1 MQVKKAKWIS
11 MACAVSLVATVAA
24 GCGAKEPAPTT
35 PAAGGDTKA
44 TPAPAAPKAVEPIK
58 KLTVMV
64 SLKTPEI
71 PSDKIEKLIEQKTGT
86 ELELQWVPDGSYDEK
101 FQAAFATGSLPQAAY
116 IKNQASFMLLRDAIK
131 NGQFWEVGPLLKD
144 YPNLS
149 KLNQDVLNNTKVGG
163 KIYSLYQERPFT
175 RQGIIYRKDWAD
187 KLGLAAPKT
196 TDDIYNMLKK
206 FKEADL
212 AGGGKTLG
220 LADRNDLVYGSFKT
234 LSSYFGTPNNWG
246 VENGALVPEFMTKG
260 YMDTMKFVKKL
271 RDEGLINQDFPVTS
285 KTDQQNMMYTGRAGM
300 YIGSMPDVG
309 TMQDKTEKTVPG
321 ANFDVANN
329 ILSPNGKPATWA
341 LPGYGTLVMF
351 PKTAVKTED
360 ELKQILA
367 FFDKVWSPEIANLM
381 KFGVEGEHYSMK
393 DGKAVPVT
401 DKKLLEKEVQA
412 FQAIGLA
419 DSTNVHKS
427 FFQIPVHEKATLISD
442 DAIPYGI
449 QDPTVALDSK
459 TFNEKGARL
468 NEIIKDATYKFMLG
482 NIDEAG
488 FNAAVKKWQDD
499 GGAQIIAEYNEAYKA
514 AGGK

>member
-1 MQVKKAKWIS
+1 MQVRKAKWIS
-11 MACAVSLVATVAA
+11 MVAAVSLVATVAA
-24 GCGAKEPAPTT
+24 GCGTKQQPAPQT
-35 PAAGGDTKA
+35 PAAGGDK
-44 TPAPAAPKAVEPIK
+44 PAPAAEAPKKVEPIK

-64 SLKTPEI
+64 SLKTPEV

-116 IKNQASFMLLRDAIK
+116 IKNQASFMLMRDAIK
-131 NGQFWEVGPLLKD
+131 NGQFWEIGPLLKD

-149 KLNQDVLNNTKVGG
+149 KLNQDVVNNTKVAG
-163 KIYSLYQERPFT
+163 KVYALYQERPMT

-187 KLGLAAPKT
+187 KLNIGPLKT

-220 LADRNDLVYGSFKT
+220 LADRNDLIYGSFKT
-234 LSSYFGTPNNWG
+234 LSSYFGTPNGWG
-246 VENGALVPEFMTKG
+246 VVDGKLVPEFMTKG
-260 YMDTMKFVKKL
+260 YVDTMKFIKKL

-300 YIGSMPDVG
+300 YIGSMMDVG
-309 TMQDKTEKTVPG
+309 TMQDKTV
-321 ANFDVANN
+321 ANVKEANYEVANN
-329 ILSPNGKPATWA
+329 IVSPSGKPATWA

-351 PKTAVKTED
+351 PKSAVKSED

-367 FFDKVWSPEIANLM
+367 FFDKLWEPEIANLM
-381 KFGVEGEHYSMK
+381 KFGVQGEHYELK
-393 DGKAVPVT
+393 DGKAVPSS
-401 DKKLLEKEVQA
+401 DKKLLEKDVQA

-419 DSTNVHKS
+419 DSTNVQPS
-427 FFQIPVHEKATLISD
+427 FFTIPVHEKADKLSGE
-442 DAIPYGI
+442 AIPFGI
-449 QDPTVALDSK
+449 PDPTVALDSK

-468 NEIIKDATYKFMLG
+468 AEIIKDATYKFMLG
-482 NIDEAG
+482 NIDENG

-499 GGAQIIAEYNEAYKA
+499 GGAAIIAEYNEAYKA